1 MPTPPTVA
9 TVPLT
14 STVPLT
20 CRACTNGNQTTIMLG
35 VALAVTVV
43 RVTCAEHGMVAQLP
57 LAPGALT
64 YFVLEAKEE
73 NTKP

>member
-1 MPTPPTVA
+1 MSTSPIVA

-20 CRACTNGNQTTIMLG
+20 CCACTNGNQTTIMLG
-35 VALAVTVV
+35 VALAVIVV
-43 RVTCAEHGMVAQLP
+43 RVTCAEHGVVAQLP

-64 YFVLEAKEE
+64 YYVPGMPCEE
-73 NTKP
+73 GA

>member
-20 CRACTNGNQTTIMLG
+20 CRACTNGNHTTIMLG

-43 RVTCAEHGMVAQLP
+43 RVTCAEHGVVAQLP

-64 YFVLEAKEE
+64 YYVPEMPSEAGA
-73 NTKP
+73 